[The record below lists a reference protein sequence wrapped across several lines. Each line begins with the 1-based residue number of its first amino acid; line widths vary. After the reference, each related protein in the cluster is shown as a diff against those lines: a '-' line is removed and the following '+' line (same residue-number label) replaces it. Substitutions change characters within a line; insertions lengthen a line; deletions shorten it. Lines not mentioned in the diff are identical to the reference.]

1 MGEVDAR
8 RGAAWRFLRTVVRE
22 QRAGVIGA
30 VVSGLLWQV
39 GAVGAPLVVKYA
51 IDHGIVHEDR
61 HTLLIW
67 LGALVAV
74 GLLEVGAGGFRHI
87 YAIRNRSGSDARVRD
102 AIFAHAL
109 RLDAAYHDRVGP
121 GELLS
126 RASSDSTHVARMMDA
141 IGHTIGYALTVVAV
155 ATVMLVLDWQL
166 ALIVLIPVPLITVA
180 AWLYSRKYEIGTR
193 RLQEAWADTSTLVE
207 EAVSGIRVVK
217 GLGAGT
223 ALSGRFRSRSD
234 KVVERA
240 LDLARLDAVFNP
252 LLEMLPILGIAAVL
266 WIGGR
271 QAISG
276 NLSTGTFVAF
286 NAYVVMLVWPLRVLG
301 QRVTTVQK
309 ALAASA
315 RITEVLEAEPRLQE
329 PRHPEI
335 LEQPVRGDVRL
346 EDVHFG
352 HQGDQPVLDGLDLH
366 LAPGESLA
374 LAGATG
380 SGKSTVAGLLARLY
394 DPESGRVLL
403 DGHDLRELR
412 ISDVRSAVAL
422 VFEETF
428 LFSESVHEN
437 IRFGRP
443 DADDSDVERAA
454 RLAGASEF
462 VADLPD
468 GYDTILGERG
478 FSLSGGQRQRIA
490 IARAI
495 LADPAVLVL
504 DDATS
509 AVDAT
514 KEHEIRAALA
524 EVMRGRTTLVIA
536 HRPATI
542 ALADRVSVLE
552 GGRIVE
558 EGRHEELLRTSAR
571 YRTLLAL
578 EEAA

>member
-1 MGEVDAR
+1 MGEVEAR
-8 RGAAWRFLRTVVRE
+8 RGAAWRFLRTVVRD

-87 YAIRNRSGSDARVRD
+87 YAIRNRSASDARVRD

-234 KVVERA
+234 KVVGRA

-309 ALAASA
+309 AVAASA

-394 DPESGRVLL
+394 DPEGGRVLL
-403 DGHDLRELR
+403 DGHDLRDLR

-428 LFSESVHEN
+428 LFSESVREN

-454 RLAGASEF
+454 RLAGATEF

-509 AVDAT
+509 AVDAS
-514 KEHEIRAALA
+514 KEHEIRAALG

-542 ALADRVSVLE
+542 ALADRVAVLE

-558 EGRHEELLRTSAR
+558 EATHAELLRTSAR